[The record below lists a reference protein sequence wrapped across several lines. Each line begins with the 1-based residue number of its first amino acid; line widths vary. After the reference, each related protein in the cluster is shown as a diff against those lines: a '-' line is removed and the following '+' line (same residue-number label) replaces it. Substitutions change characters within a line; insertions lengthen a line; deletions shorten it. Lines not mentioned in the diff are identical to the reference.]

1 MSSKKKKKVS
11 HKRAIKDEMKD
22 KIREE
27 HKNDETKKTYNVGVN
42 SFVEY
47 CHKHHGCKYS
57 FECVDH
63 IQEYIDHLAK
73 EGYSPYTIHTY
84 LAAVCNFYN
93 IPMCNF
99 KKPIRY
105 AADCTKG
112 RKGNN
117 RIERPD
123 NNPDNPKFA
132 KSVEF
137 QKRVG
142 IRRAEMTRLTG
153 ADFCKDEDGYPC
165 VVVRRGKGGKFTMQR
180 ILPEDVEFIESYFK
194 DKKSDEKIF
203 KEKEISSHMS
213 YHSFRHENAMRT
225 YNYYL
230 ERIENEEGYAEQ
242 LEEEIRRRWNKYNID
257 ADTNM
262 PKEFKE
268 ELIKDDDYEIKGKN
282 IALAKKKG
290 LPLAYNRL
298 ALLACSVFHLSHWRL
313 GVTVK
318 NYILA
323 VDNTD

>member
-1 MSSKKKKKVS
+1 
-11 HKRAIKDEMKD
+11 
-22 KIREE
+22 
-27 HKNDETKKTYNVGVN
+27 
-42 SFVEY
+42 
-47 CHKHHGCKYS
+47 
-57 FECVDH
+57 
-63 IQEYIDHLAK
+63 
-73 EGYSPYTIHTY
+73 
-84 LAAVCNFYN
+84 
-93 IPMCNF
+93 
-99 KKPIRY
+99 
-105 AADCTKG
+105 
-112 RKGNN
+112 
-117 RIERPD
+117 
-123 NNPDNPKFA
+123 
-132 KSVEF
+132 
-137 QKRVG
+137 
-142 IRRAEMTRLTG
+142 
-153 ADFCKDEDGYPC
+153 
-165 VVVRRGKGGKFTMQR
+165 
-180 ILPEDVEFIESYFK
+180 
-194 DKKSDEKIF
+194 
-203 KEKEISSHMS
+203 MS